1 MKEFCY
7 IHKSWYEKAK
17 GRKVTP
23 YIVQPLIKSNLKRQM
38 TREEGLLFVSLM
50 IRTQNRRKHERRHRY
65 A

>member
-1 MKEFCY
+1 MREYCY

-23 YIVQPLIKSNLKRQM
+23 YIVQSLIKSNLKRQM
-38 TREEGLLFVSLM
+38 TRKDGLLFVSLM
-50 IRTQNRRKHERRHRY
+50 IRTQNRKRHERRQ

>member
-50 IRTQNRRKHERRHRY
+50 IRKQNRKKHERR
-65 A
+65 AEQ

>member
-23 YIVQPLIKSNLKRQM
+23 YIVQPLIKSNLKKQM
-38 TREEGLLFVSLM
+38 SREEGLLFVSLM
-50 IRTQNRRKHERRHRY
+50 IRTQNRKRNERRQS
-65 A
+65 